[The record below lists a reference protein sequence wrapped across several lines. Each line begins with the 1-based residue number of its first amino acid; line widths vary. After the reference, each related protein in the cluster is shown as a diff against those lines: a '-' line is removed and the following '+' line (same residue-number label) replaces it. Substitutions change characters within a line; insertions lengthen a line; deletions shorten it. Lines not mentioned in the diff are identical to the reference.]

1 MCLINEETSF
11 AQLRKFRILW
21 TVLTKSVRLN
31 ILQNEVES
39 SQNASQYIQNT
50 FLLWYFRE

>member
-39 SQNASQYIQNT
+39 SQNASQYTQNT
-50 FLLWYFRE
+50 FLLWYFRG